1 MESRKS
7 ETVQVYFFVVKLAED
22 CDKRVG
28 EMDNK
33 RKVTPEKAVE
43 IMRKSGSEITIEE
56 AKIMLD
62 FLYKFAKLTLETV
75 LKR

>member
-1 MESRKS
+1 MGV
-7 ETVQVYFFVVKLAED
+7 ETS
-22 CDKRVG
+22 
-28 EMDNK
+28 NN
-33 RKVTPEKAVE
+33 RKVTAEKAVK
-43 IMRKSGSEITIEE
+43 IMAKHGTVITIEE